1 MRKST
6 GSLLR
11 RQQHRRY
18 LHRARPEPVH
28 RLAAPISTTQVD
40 VTLDTCL
47 KRDALLRRTLDAM
60 AARSYPY
67 LRVLI
72 ADYASTD
79 AAADIE

>member
-40 VTLDTCL
+40 VTLDRERYG
-47 KRDALLRRTLDAM
+47 KAATLDQVQKLM
-60 AARSYPY
+60 MG
-67 LRVLI
+67 I
-72 ADYASTD
+72 AL
-79 AAADIE
+79 